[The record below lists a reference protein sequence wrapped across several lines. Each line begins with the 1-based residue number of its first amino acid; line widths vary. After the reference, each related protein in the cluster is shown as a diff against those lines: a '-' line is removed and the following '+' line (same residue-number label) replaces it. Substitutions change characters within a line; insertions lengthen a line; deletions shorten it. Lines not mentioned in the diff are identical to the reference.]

1 MKRVEYDINK
11 SEYFLSVN
19 QMIFYFSSEFNKVR
33 FERNYN
39 LFIEEETNK
48 LRAKYKVNIDLYDYL
63 LIVFYK
69 KIEKR
74 GFRVLVCLN
83 NGIIN
88 LKENHTFKVMIKI

>member
-11 SEYFLSVN
+11 SEYFLNVN

-39 LFIEEETNK
+39 LFVEEETNK
-48 LRAKYKVNIDLYDYL
+48 LKAKYKVNINLYDYL
-63 LIVFYK
+63 LVVFYK

-74 GFRVLVCLN
+74 GFRVLVYSN

-88 LKENHTFKVMIKI
+88 LKEDHTFKVMIKI